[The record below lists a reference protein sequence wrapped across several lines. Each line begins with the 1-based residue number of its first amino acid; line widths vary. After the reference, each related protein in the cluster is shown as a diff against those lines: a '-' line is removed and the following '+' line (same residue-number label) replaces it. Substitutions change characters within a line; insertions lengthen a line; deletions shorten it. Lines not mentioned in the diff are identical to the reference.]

1 MSEVPLY
8 ALRDPLN
15 ECALPGDMQPLV
27 LLTSGLLPD
36 SEKQSY
42 RGTSITRERSPLGP
56 YRRPIPRVPGGS

>member
-27 LLTSGLLPD
+27 LLTSGFYPTP
-36 SEKQSY
+36 KKNAT
-42 RGTSITRERSPLGP
+42 G
-56 YRRPIPRVPGGS
+56 VPQLQENAAP